1 MTNFTGLRILIVG
14 GGLAGLSLAIALRQR
29 GLIPDIIEHSLEF
42 STDGKGL
49 FIVGN
54 GTRALMHL
62 GFSDLPMSQG
72 DTSPE
77 GQMYVIRQQA
87 FLNYRGVKLAEID
100 LETFWA
106 GCGPCLGIRR
116 STLHDLL
123 LKQATGL
130 PIRFELTVQALHQKK
145 DQVSVQ
151 FSDGSKEIYDL
162 IVGADGIYST
172 IRQLEFGKSNPEFLG
187 QVAWRF
193 IAPLPAGVDR
203 WSVFLG
209 PRRTFLILPI
219 GSNEAYCYADETITS
234 PPIFFSSNEPILRLR
249 KLFRDFASPV
259 SEILAQLESYS
270 QIHYSA
276 IQEVARP
283 HWGRGRVVLIGDAAH
298 AMSPNMASG
307 AAMAFED
314 ALVLADIICQV
325 GDPSEIVPQFILRR
339 SARVGWVQEQT
350 HRRDRI
356 RNLPPVARD
365 LFLKF
370 LVRKTY
376 QTNYQPLLEPM

>member
-29 GLIPDIIEHSLEF
+29 GLIPDIIERAFEF
-42 STDGKGL
+42 SIDGTGL

-54 GTRALMHL
+54 GTRALKLL

-72 DTSPE
+72 DAWPE
-77 GQMYVIRQQA
+77 RQMCVISKQA
-87 FLNYRGVKLAEID
+87 FLNHRGTKLAEID

-116 STLHDLL
+116 SVLHRLFL
-123 LKQATGL
+123 EQMAGL
-130 PIRFELTVQALHQKK
+130 PIRFGLTVQALHQEK
-145 DQVSVQ
+145 DQVSVH

-162 IVGADGIYST
+162 IVGADGIDST
-172 IRQLEFGKSNPEFLG
+172 IRQLEFGESNPEFLG

-193 IAPLPAGVDR
+193 IAPLPPGIDR

-219 GSNEAYCYADETITS
+219 GPDESYCYADETITS
-234 PPIFFSSNEPILRLR
+234 QPILFSSNEPVMRLR

-259 SEILAQLESYS
+259 SDILAQLESYS

-276 IQEVARP
+276 IQEVARQ

-339 SARVGWVQEQT
+339 SARVSWLQGQT

-356 RNLPPVARD
+356 RNLPPVIRD

-370 LVRKTY
+370 LVRKIY
-376 QTNYQPLLEPM
+376 QTNYQPLVEPI